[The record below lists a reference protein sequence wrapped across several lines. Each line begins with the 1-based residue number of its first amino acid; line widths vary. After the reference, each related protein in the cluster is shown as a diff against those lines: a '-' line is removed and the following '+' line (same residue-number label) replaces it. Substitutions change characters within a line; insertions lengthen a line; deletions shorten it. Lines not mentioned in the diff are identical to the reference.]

1 MDIVESFKMSAFT
14 FRLPR
19 NIHDNPRYQR
29 PFREL
34 SPDADSFVI
43 AVVIILVFILIV
55 SLIYTVAPHV
65 TIARPERVQIYMD
78 RPAAEGGVRRH
89 LQDENITEANVG
101 EVIDAV
107 IDEYYGERERHDNDP
122 QNVHEPVIVKCHSA
136 KYKRM
141 LELRVNDPE
150 HMAFIRGLI
159 ANGHDRDQVRN
170 MEIMEADREIRQHV
184 MTLPETKRGPI
195 IQVLDTIGH
204 GSTTVSLTG
213 HPVKD
218 IWVLTLVWKRIHHP
232 SNAKNHEEMKAVLMD
247 QLHDASHPEG
257 YAPEGEVATA
267 VCING
272 RIGRILSVLTSLDS
286 DKVLS
291 EPELDLKELRNIA
304 MFKCANILKQRLKE
318 EPEMA
323 VLYVKLRDQMS
334 KYELNDIEKF
344 ESQIREEIDSALRQE
359 YNKLLSSWDLDTLVR
374 DAQACI

>member
-1 MDIVESFKMSAFT
+1 MDAPAFT
-14 FRLPR
+14 FRVPPGL
-19 NIHDNPRYQR
+19 HKNPRYQR
-29 PFREL
+29 PLREL
-34 SPDADSFVI
+34 SPNADGYVV
-43 AVVIILVFILIV
+43 AVIIVLLFILIV
-55 SLIYTVAPHV
+55 ALIYTLAPYLA
-65 TIARPERVQIYMD
+65 IRRPDAVRVQRFNYPEQRTD
-78 RPAAEGGVRRH
+78 GGVRRH
-89 LQDENITEANVG
+89 LQEENINEENVG

-159 ANGHDRDQVRN
+159 IEGHNRDQVRN
-170 MEIMEADREIRQHV
+170 MEIMEADREIRQHA
-184 MTLPETKRGPI
+184 MTLPEEKRVPI
-195 IQVLDTIGH
+195 MQVLDTIGH

-232 SNAKNHEEMKAVLMD
+232 SNAKNHEEMKEVLMD
-247 QLHDASHPEG
+247 QLRDASHPDG
-257 YAPEGEVATA
+257 YAPEGEVASS

-272 RIGRILSVLTSLDS
+272 RIGRILSVLTRLDS
-286 DKVLS
+286 DEVLS

-304 MFKCANILKQRLKE
+304 MFKCANILKHRLKE

-323 VLYVKLRDQMS
+323 ALYVKLRDQLS
-334 KYELNDIEKF
+334 KYELNDVEKF
-344 ESQIREEIDSALRQE
+344 ESQIRDEIDSTLRAE
-359 YNKLLSSWDLDTLVR
+359 YQRLLSEWDLDILIR
-374 DAQACI
+374 DGQAGI

>member
-1 MDIVESFKMSAFT
+1 MDAPAFT
-14 FRLPR
+14 FRVPSG
-19 NIHDNPRYQR
+19 IHKNPRYQR
-29 PFREL
+29 PLREL
-34 SPDADSFVI
+34 SPNADGFVV
-43 AVVIILVFILIV
+43 AIIIVLLFILIV
-55 SLIYTVAPHV
+55 ALMYTLAPYFA
-65 TIARPERVQIYMD
+65 IARPEVARG
-78 RPAAEGGVRRH
+78 RPIVLNYPDTRGLRTH
-89 LQDENITEANVG
+89 LQEENINEENVS

-141 LELRVNDPE
+141 LELRINDAE

-159 ANGHDRDQVRN
+159 IEGHDRNQVRN
-170 MEIMEADREIRQHV
+170 MEIMEADREIRQHA
-184 MTLPETKRGPI
+184 MSLPDEKRIPV

-232 SNAKNHEEMKAVLMD
+232 SNIKNHEEMKAVLMD
-247 QLHDASHPEG
+247 QLCDASHPEG
-257 YAPEGEVATA
+257 YAPEGEVASS

-272 RIGRILSVLTSLDS
+272 RIGRILSVLTRLDS
-286 DKVLS
+286 DEVLS

-304 MFKCANILKQRLKE
+304 LFKCAGILKQHLKD

-323 VLYVKLRDQMS
+323 ILFVKLRDQLS
-334 KYELNDIEKF
+334 KYELADVEKF
-344 ESQIREEIDSALRQE
+344 ESQIRDDIENTLRQE
-359 YNKLLSSWDLDTLVR
+359 YQKLLSPWDLDTLIR
-374 DAQACI
+374 DAHAGI